1 MVIYER
7 LFMWKYFKTLWLKE
21 MIAISKVWNL
31 IKTSIS
37 MVILNHKD
45 LKTIK

>member
-7 LFMWKYFKTLWLKE
+7 LFRWKYFKILWLKE

-31 IKTSIS
+31 IKNIHF
-37 MVILNHKD
+37 NGYFEP
-45 LKTIK
+45 

>member
-7 LFMWKYFKTLWLKE
+7 LFMWKYFKILWLKE
-21 MIAISKVWNL
+21 MIAISMVWNL

-37 MVILNHKD
+37 MVILNLKD
-45 LKTIK
+45 LK